1 MPPDDVSIAD
11 DESLYRRVR
20 GDNINT
26 VFDENLN
33 RLRPSGAALEIADDG
48 VSVFISS
55 AVADLGLG
63 PAAVADG
70 HSDYGVAECQVAA
83 CRALDLGVVPDPID
97 PPAHVCDPAH
107 ALVKGE
113 GGRNALKKKASK
125 LAKEFVFVIAPP

>member
-1 MPPDDVSIAD
+1 MPPDDASIPD

-20 GDNINT
+20 GDSINT

-48 VSVFISS
+48 LSVFIGSG
-55 AVADLGLG
+55 VAGLGLG
-63 PAAVADG
+63 PDAVTDG
-70 HSDYGVAECQVAA
+70 HAGYGVAECQVAA
-83 CRALDLGVVPDPID
+83 CRALELGVVPDPIN
-97 PPAHVCDPAH
+97 PPAHICDPAH

-113 GGRNALKKKASK
+113 GGRKALKKKASK